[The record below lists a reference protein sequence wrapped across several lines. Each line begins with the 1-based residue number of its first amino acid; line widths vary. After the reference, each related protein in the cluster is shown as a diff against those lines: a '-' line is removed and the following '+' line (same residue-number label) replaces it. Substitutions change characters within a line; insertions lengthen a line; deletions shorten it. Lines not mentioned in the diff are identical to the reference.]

1 MTLNSKLI
9 QVLTISALVFIYSCK
24 PKNHKDTKVINDKN
38 NISKT
43 DGMVYVCNDT
53 ITEKYQFMIDGK
65 KKIEELDRKLKAEY
79 EGKVN
84 AFQNEYNNYLKIG
97 ASLSLVEQ
105 KKKEASLQEKQKT
118 IMQLEQELGAKLSEE
133 TQKINKEI
141 NDSVSSFLKRY
152 NKKKNYT
159 YIFGYTPG
167 LVILYANEKNDITK
181 EVLVGLNE
189 EYKNWKK

>member
-1 MTLNSKLI
+1 
-9 QVLTISALVFIYSCK
+9 
-24 PKNHKDTKVINDKN
+24 
-38 NISKT
+38 
-43 DGMVYVCNDT
+43 
-53 ITEKYQFMIDGK
+53 
-65 KKIEELDRKLKAEY
+65 
-79 EGKVN
+79 
-84 AFQNEYNNYLKIG
+84 
-97 ASLSLVEQ
+97 
-105 KKKEASLQEKQKT
+105 
-118 IMQLEQELGAKLSEE
+118 MQLEQELGAKLSEE